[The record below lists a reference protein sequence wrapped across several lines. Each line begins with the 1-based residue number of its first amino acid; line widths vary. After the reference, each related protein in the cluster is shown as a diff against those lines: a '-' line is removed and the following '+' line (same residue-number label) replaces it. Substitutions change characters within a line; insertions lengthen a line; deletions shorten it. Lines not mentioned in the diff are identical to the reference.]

1 MAGKLRWSTATML
14 LVMSI
19 IVIIWNLWSLY
30 LNPQHLPFFLIVS
43 IAVMAFA
50 TVVALRPKFRQ
61 RLVKAVY
68 AFHTKGQ
75 EKGGWCYRFGY
86 IALLT
91 IIFSALALTRYQL
104 IPPQY
109 STVFVIAFLMLIT
122 VSVGILAI
130 SFWRV
135 IGKWVLLLIGVAVA
149 VGILRALTI
158 IDLVAAVSCAIY
170 ALSHV
175 L

>member
-1 MAGKLRWSTATML
+1 MAGKLRWSTATIL
-14 LVMSI
+14 LVI

-91 IIFSALALTRYQL
+91 IIFSALALTQYQL

-135 IGKWVLLLIGVAVA
+135 IGKWVLLLIVVAVA
-149 VGILRALTI
+149 VGILRGI
-158 IDLVAAVSCAIY
+158 IVILRFI
-170 ALSHV
+170 LR
-175 L
+175 

>member
-1 MAGKLRWSTATML
+1 MAEKPRWSTAAIL

-19 IVIIWNLWSLY
+19 IVIIWNLY

-43 IAVMAFA
+43 IAFMAFA
-50 TVVALRPKFRQ
+50 TVMALRPKYRQ

-68 AFHTKGQ
+68 TFHTKSQ
-75 EKGGWCYRFGY
+75 EKGGWRYRFGY

-91 IIFSALALTRYQL
+91 IIFSALALTQYQL

-109 STVFVIAFLMLIT
+109 STMFMIAFLMLIT

-130 SFWRV
+130 SF
-135 IGKWVLLLIGVAVA
+135 
-149 VGILRALTI
+149 
-158 IDLVAAVSCAIY
+158 
-170 ALSHV
+170 
-175 L
+175 